1 MTSITKRTL
10 LYGAGL
16 AYFFAFVH
24 RSSLGIA
31 SLVASERFHTDAQ
44 QLSLLA
50 VLQLVVY
57 ASMQIPVGILLDR
70 FGPKRLLATGAIVM
84 AAGQL
89 LVAFSANLSSA
100 IAGRMFVGL
109 GDAFTFISMI
119 RVINTFYVGG
129 LAAKRQ
135 QLFANLGQ
143 LGQLFSA
150 IPFGF
155 MLRSIGW
162 QPAFSVLSTCSLMV
176 FVLLISARVQNSDSQ
191 VHKKVSFAD
200 AIKQLREN
208 SKTPAVRMAFW
219 THFST
224 QSSGTAFALLWAVP
238 FFVSAQ
244 GQSTQFAALMLSLQV
259 GMNLLIG
266 PVIGHLCAHY
276 PQHRS
281 RLVYAVVG
289 NIVIAWLAV
298 ILWPGTSPVA
308 LLVYLMFA
316 LTAGGPASGIAFDFT
331 RTYVPLN
338 RLGTANGFTN
348 VGGFLASFSM
358 MYLMGLVLDGVNN
371 FNWFG
376 ARGLDRYGLAGFK
389 WAISIQFVVIAIGI
403 AFFAR
408 EARRVH
414 AATNAGNS

>member
-16 AYFFAFVH
+16 AYFFAVVQ

-31 SLVASERFHTDAQ
+31 SLVASERFHTNAQ

-70 FGPKRLLATGAIVM
+70 FGPKRLLATGAFVM
-84 AAGQL
+84 AFGQL
-89 LVAFSANLSSA
+89 LVAFSSTLSSA
-100 IAGRMFVGL
+100 IAGRMLVGL

-119 RVINTFYVGG
+119 RVINIFYSGG
-129 LAAKRQ
+129 KAAKRQ

-155 MLRSIGW
+155 MLRSLGW
-162 QPAFSVLSTCSLMV
+162 QPAFSVLSACSVVV
-176 FVLLISARVQNSDSQ
+176 FVLLITAKIQPGDAQ
-191 VHKKVSFAD
+191 AHKKVSFTD
-200 AIKQLREN
+200 AFRQLKEN

-244 GQSTQFAALMLSLQV
+244 GQSPQFAALMLSLQV
-259 GMNLLIG
+259 GINLLIG
-266 PVIGHLCAHY
+266 PTIGHLCAHY
-276 PQHRS
+276 PQHRTKI
-281 RLVYAVVG
+281 VYAVVG
-289 NIVIAWLAV
+289 NIVLAWLAI
-298 ILWPGTSPVA
+298 ILWPGAAPIG

-331 RTYVPLN
+331 RTFVPLH

-358 MYLMGLVLDGVNN
+358 MYLMGLVLDGINN

-376 ARGLDRYGLAGFK
+376 ARGQDRYGLAGFK
-389 WAISIQFVVIAIGI
+389 WAISIQFVVIAIGL

-408 EARRVH
+408 EVRRV
-414 AATNAGNS
+414 NAEAQARNS

>member
-1 MTSITKRTL
+1 MTSITRRTL

-16 AYFFAFVH
+16 AYFFAVVQ

-31 SLVASERFHTDAQ
+31 SLVASDRFHTNAQ

-70 FGPKRLLATGAIVM
+70 FGPKRLLATGALVM
-84 AAGQL
+84 AIGQL
-89 LVAFSANLSSA
+89 LVAFSTDLSSA
-100 IAGRMFVGL
+100 IAGRMLVGL

-119 RVINTFYVGG
+119 RVINIFYIGG
-129 LAAKRQ
+129 QAAKRQ

-162 QPAFSVLSTCSLMV
+162 QPAFSVLSACSLMV
-176 FVLLISARVQNSDSQ
+176 FVLLISSRVKNNESRAHND
-191 VHKKVSFAD
+191 VSFAD
-200 AIKQLREN
+200 AINQLKEN
-208 SKTPAVRMAFW
+208 SRTPAVRMAFW
-219 THFST
+219 THFTT
-224 QSSGTAFALLWAVP
+224 QSSATAFALLWAVP

-244 GQSTQFAALMLSLQV
+244 GQSPQFAALMLSLQV
-259 GMNLLIG
+259 AMNLLIG
-266 PVIGHLCAHY
+266 PIIGHLCAHY
-276 PQHRS
+276 PQYRA
-281 RLVYAVVG
+281 RLVFAVVG
-289 NIVIAWLAV
+289 NIVLAWLAV
-298 ILWPGTSPVA
+298 ILWPGAAPVL

-316 LTAGGPASGIAFDFT
+316 LTVGGPASGIAFDFT
-331 RTYVPLN
+331 RTFVPLH

-348 VGGFLASFSM
+348 VGGFLASFTM

-376 ARGLDRYGLAGFK
+376 ARSSDRYGLAGFK
-389 WAISIQFVVIAIGI
+389 WAISVQFVVIAIGI
-403 AFFAR
+403 AFFTL
-408 EARRVH
+408 EARRVC
-414 AATNAGNS
+414 AESEARNS